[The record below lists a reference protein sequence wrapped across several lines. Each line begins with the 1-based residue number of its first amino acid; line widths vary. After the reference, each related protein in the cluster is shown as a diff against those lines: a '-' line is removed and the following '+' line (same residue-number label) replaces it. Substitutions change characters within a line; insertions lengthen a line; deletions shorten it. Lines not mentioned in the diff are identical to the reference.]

1 MTHIPKLRF
10 PEFTSPTAVKNLGDV
25 VSIFNGYAFKSIDS
39 ALNGVRW
46 LKIADVGIQIIEHN
60 TPSFLPSLF
69 SKKYSKFSLNEGDV
83 VVALTRP
90 ILGDKL
96 KIALIDKKSHGA
108 LLNQRV
114 GKLRTNENLLYVYYL
129 MQSNKVITSIINN
142 IAGTDPPNL
151 SPSEIKDISVQ
162 IGCCAEQQKIADF
175 LTAVDRKIS
184 QLTEKRRLL
193 NEYKKG
199 AMQQLFGQRQ
209 RFKDKDG
216 NAFPE
221 WETYALKNVLALQSD
236 SLNMLDETTYELIT
250 VKRGFGGVVSRGFF
264 KGRDVL
270 VKNQFTIHENEFVI
284 SKRQIVHGACGLVPK
299 ALEGA
304 IVSNEYNVFRPV
316 ESRLDIDYFNRFVIT
331 PFMRKAFFINSDGV
345 HIEKLLFK
353 TQSWLKTKVSLPCL
367 AEQQKIAQFLQAID
381 NKIAA
386 VAEQIEQTKLFK
398 KGLLQQMFV

>member
-1 MTHIPKLRF
+1 MINKRNVPMLRF
-10 PEFTSPTAVKNLGDV
+10 GNHGSYRRGRFGDV
-25 VSIFNGYAFKSIDS
+25 VSIKSNKFDP
-39 ALNGVRW
+39 
-46 LKIADVGIQIIEHN
+46 LKSTEKLPCIELEHLSQVTGEILGSTYSNEIVSQKNRFYVGN
-60 TPSFLPSLF
+60 VLF
-69 SKKYSKFSLNEGDV
+69 SKLRPYLRKYACPNFNGVCSSEIWVMKPEKELNAKFLFQYVQTSKFIYEANKSSGSKMPRSEWSLIFELPF
-83 VVALTRP
+83 AF
-90 ILGDKL
+90 
-96 KIALIDKKSHGA
+96 
-108 LLNQRV
+108 
-114 GKLRTNENLLYVYYL
+114 
-129 MQSNKVITSIINN
+129 
-142 IAGTDPPNL
+142 PNL
-151 SPSEIKDISVQ
+151 E
-162 IGCCAEQQKIADF
+162 EQQKIANF
-175 LTAVDRKIS
+175 LASVDSRIS
-184 QLTEKRRLL
+184 QLTEKHRLL

-199 AMQQLFGQRQ
+199 AMQQLFSQQ
-209 RFKDKDG
+209 LRFKDRAG

-236 SLNMLDETTYELIT
+236 SLNMQDDTSYELIT

-316 ESRLDIDYFNRFVIT
+316 ESRLDIDYFNRLVIT

-353 TQSWLKTKVSLPCL
+353 TQSWLKTKVNLPCL
-367 AEQQKIAQFLQAID
+367 AEQQKIAQFLQSID

-386 VAEQIEQTKLFK
+386 VAEQIEQTKQFK